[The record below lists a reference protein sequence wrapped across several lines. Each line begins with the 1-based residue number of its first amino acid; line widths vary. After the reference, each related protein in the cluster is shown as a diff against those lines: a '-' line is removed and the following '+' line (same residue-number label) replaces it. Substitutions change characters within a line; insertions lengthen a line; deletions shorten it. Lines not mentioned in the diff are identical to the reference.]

1 MPVTYQ
7 IDYLEFPSTD
17 GLKTRRF
24 FEEAFEWSFVSYG
37 PTYHAIE
44 AAGIDAGIQGDAA
57 AATDAPLPVVR
68 TTDEDRAVVATF
80 LQANGADGDERLVVL
95 HPGGEG
101 FRGRTVDGVAARGAV
116 DDDRCDGIDRE
127 RNLLFLCS
135 WGFLCSFDSHEFAE
149 LFASHRSLRFGL
161 HCKT

>member
-1 MPVTYQ
+1 MSATYQ

-57 AATDAPLPVVR
+57 EATGAPLPVVR
-68 TTDEDRAVVATF
+68 TTDLEAAQRAVEFAGGVITRPAF
-80 LQANGADGDERLVVL
+80 DF
-95 HPGGEG
+95 PGGRRFH
-101 FRGRTVDGVAARGAV
+101 FREPGGCEMAV
-116 DDDRCDGIDRE
+116 WI
-127 RNLLFLCS
+127 S
-135 WGFLCSFDSHEFAE
+135 VP
-149 LFASHRSLRFGL
+149 
-161 HCKT
+161 